1 MQTRQHKEKVACVD
15 KVAKRRNRTAYMNK
29 MTEDLG
35 CCYILLKS
43 RNVFVL
49 QLLGHFGRE
58 TLPYGNAFTQIF
70 NCLIEHIIQ

>member
-1 MQTRQHKEKVACVD
+1 MQTTQHKEKVACVD
-15 KVAKRRNRTAYMNK
+15 KVAKQRNRTAYMNK

-35 CCYILLKS
+35 CCYIL
-43 RNVFVL
+43 L